1 MARQAATFVRVR
13 WRPGRPRGPE
23 PVAFP
28 GQAEARGL
36 RMDED
41 LAQEIMQRLR
51 RAREPV
57 LESVL
62 YERVR
67 SERAGPLAP
76 EHFLA
81 VVERLLMQG
90 RIRLSVERETRV
102 RAQPPFQAR
111 YYRSAD

>member
-1 MARQAATFVRVR
+1 MARQAAAFVLRVALAR
-13 WRPGRPRGPE
+13 ARAGRE

-28 GQAEARGL
+28 HTRGSGA

-51 RAREPV
+51 TAREPV

-67 SERAGPLAP
+67 AHRSGALAP
-76 EHFLA
+76 DHFLA
-81 VVERLLMQG
+81 VLERLLTLG
-90 RIRLSVERETRV
+90 RIRVSVERESRV
-102 RAQPPFQAR
+102 RAEPPFQAR

>member
-1 MARQAATFVRVR
+1 
-13 WRPGRPRGPE
+13 
-23 PVAFP
+23 
-28 GQAEARGL
+28 
-36 RMDED
+36 MDED
-41 LAQEIMQRLR
+41 LAQAIMQGLR

-67 SERAGPLAP
+67 AQRAGSLAP
-76 EHFLA
+76 ERFLA
-81 VVERLLMQG
+81 VLERLLVLG

-102 RAQPPFQAR
+102 RAQAPFQAR

>member
-1 MARQAATFVRVR
+1 
-13 WRPGRPRGPE
+13 
-23 PVAFP
+23 
-28 GQAEARGL
+28 
-36 RMDED
+36 MDDD

-67 SERAGPLAP
+67 GQRQGELSAQ
-76 EHFLA
+76 HFLA
-81 VVERLLMQG
+81 VLERLLVLG

-102 RAQPPFQAR
+102 RSEPPFQAR
-111 YYRSAD
+111 YYRSSD